1 MVPKTQ
7 STNGLTLNSKY
18 HLFVVFFFPCT
29 AQPLES
35 TDLCKAGVPEWA
47 SAFVDAM
54 KPSQLLEFAD
64 VCGHFRMPMCVI
76 AMHFFFN
83 SYHRGTGVIGV
94 KSTKFYCFFLSPSRA
109 KLLPLAKI
117 ATWIMTVGPVVVQR
131 MPLHKA
137 TADLATLVS
146 VKQRNTLGW
155 KMDPGAVQDTSVP
168 Q

>member
-1 MVPKTQ
+1 
-7 STNGLTLNSKY
+7 
-18 HLFVVFFFPCT
+18 
-29 AQPLES
+29 
-35 TDLCKAGVPEWA
+35 
-47 SAFVDAM
+47 
-54 KPSQLLEFAD
+54 
-64 VCGHFRMPMCVI
+64 
-76 AMHFFFN
+76 
-83 SYHRGTGVIGV
+83 VIGV
-94 KSTKFYCFFLSPSRA
+94 KSTKFYCFLSPSRA